1 MAERGSSQT
10 VNENPTH
17 LPDASD
23 IGLDILIF
31 RRASPLWM
39 VYDAT
44 LAGQKVLAWRF
55 LPAHVRASQDGS
67 KLWPLLPDWA
77 VTGDLSADQTGI
89 VPRMAAYSH
98 ASNSGW
104 LVYPA
109 TPLAVDKPI
118 NDRKKLADLSN
129 HLLTALDRLHSRET
143 LHLDV
148 HPNNVRDNK
157 GQFRLVGLGADV
169 RKQAGATTA
178 SNEGLARRG
187 YSAPEMWDASGR
199 SKLGP
204 WTDIFAAAATM
215 YYAICGK
222 APADFRERID
232 KPRWRE
238 AVAYDLN
245 RELAKSGSA
254 WPKMV
259 EFIIA
264 GLAPKIEDRP
274 KTVSEWSRI
283 WKEPVQNSS
292 ASLPIAD
299 TSKVLQSTVIAKSSM
314 LYNVG
319 IGTLG
324 VIGGGILFFFW
335 LGSTV
340 PVLLELV
347 GMESYQ
353 VKSGYGPSQTF
364 LLFQLLAVLAV
375 DAVLPRLGTFGRR
388 GFLLPAILA
397 QLLMTSNDWREGS
410 DWADW
415 FNIAAILA
423 MWLSLG
429 ENKSEA
435 KGYFLKYAPV
445 LLLVGAALSYWDIRT
460 LMDLGL

>member
-1 MAERGSSQT
+1 MNA
-10 VNENPTH
+10 NATH

-44 LAGQKVLAWRF
+44 LAGEKVLAWRY
-55 LPAHVRASQDGS
+55 LPAHVRGSQDGS
-67 KLWPLLPDWA
+67 KLWPLLPNWA
-77 VTGDLSADQTGI
+77 VAGDASADQMGI
-89 VPRMAAYSH
+89 APRMAAYSH
-98 ASNSGW
+98 SSHSGW

-157 GQFRLVGLGADV
+157 GQFCLVGLGADV

-178 SNEGLARRG
+178 SNEGLARKG

-245 RELAKSGSA
+245 RELAKSGAA

-283 WKEPVQNSS
+283 WKEPVQGITDSKSPEGKKPPS
-292 ASLPIAD
+292 ALRNAATLAGGFFASWISLYLFTSYVAPIAG
-299 TSKVLQSTVIAKSSM
+299 VIAHWAP
-314 LYNVG
+314 
-319 IGTLG
+319 IFT
-324 VIGGGILFFFW
+324 I
-335 LGSTV
+335 
-340 PVLLELV
+340 
-347 GMESYQ
+347 
-353 VKSGYGPSQTF
+353 GYGYDLLILV
-364 LLFQLLAVLAV
+364 LLFQISAVLILDNV
-375 DAVLPRLGTFGRR
+375 FKNMDDNLRN
-388 GFLLPAILA
+388 GFLWQTFIAMLVSTWGMWTENWGWL
-397 QLLMTSNDWREGS
+397 N
-410 DWADW
+410 W
-415 FNIAAILA
+415 FNVAGCFVL
-423 MWLSLG
+423 MGSLSGRYDEGREHFFRL
-429 ENKSEA
+429 SA
-435 KGYFLKYAPV
+435 V
-445 LLLVGAALSYWDIRT
+445 LLLLAGASTYFEIYDGDGLT
-460 LMDLGL
+460 LWFEDLIG

>member
-1 MAERGSSQT
+1 MNA
-10 VNENPTH
+10 NATH

-23 IGLDILIF
+23 IGLDITLF
-31 RRASPLWM
+31 RRATPLWM
-39 VYDAT
+39 IYDAK
-44 LAGQKVLAWRF
+44 LAGEHVVAWRF
-55 LPAHVRASQDGS
+55 LPTHVRASEEES
-67 KLWPLLPDWA
+67 KLWPHLPNWVVAGDITKDN
-77 VTGDLSADQTGI
+77 TGF

-98 ASNSGW
+98 KSTSGW

-109 TPLAVDKPI
+109 APKALEKPLT
-118 NDRKKLADLSN
+118 DRKKMADLAN
-129 HLLTALDRLHSRET
+129 HLLTVLDKLHSRDT

-148 HPNNVRDNK
+148 HPSNIRDHK
-157 GQFRLVGLGADV
+157 GKFCLVGLGLDV
-169 RKQAGATTA
+169 RKQAGATSG
-178 SNEGLARRG
+178 SNEGLARKG

-204 WTDIFAAAATM
+204 WTDIFAAAATI

-245 RELAKSGSA
+245 RELAKSGAA

-283 WKEPVQNSS
+283 WKEPVQTSS
-292 ASLPIAD
+292 TGLPFAGPP
-299 TSKVLQSTVIAKSSM
+299 LAPQSTMHVKHPI
-314 LYNVG
+314 LYNAG
-319 IGTLG
+319 MGALG
-324 VIGGGILFFFW
+324 VTAGGILFFFW
-335 LGSTV
+335 LGAAV

-347 GMESYQ
+347 GMDSYQ
-353 VKSGYGPSQTF
+353 VKSGYGPSQAF
-364 LLFQLLAVLAV
+364 LLFQLFAVLAV
-375 DAVLPRLGTFGRR
+375 DAVLPRLGGFGRS
-388 GFLLPAILA
+388 GFLLPAVLG
-397 QLLMTSNDWREGS
+397 QLVMTNNNWLEGGDWVG
-410 DWADW
+410 W
-415 FNIAAILA
+415 FNVAAFVAMMFSLA
-423 MWLSLG
+423 

-435 KGYFLKYAPV
+435 RGYFVKYAPM
-445 LLLVGAALSYWDIRT
+445 LLIIGAALSYWDIRS